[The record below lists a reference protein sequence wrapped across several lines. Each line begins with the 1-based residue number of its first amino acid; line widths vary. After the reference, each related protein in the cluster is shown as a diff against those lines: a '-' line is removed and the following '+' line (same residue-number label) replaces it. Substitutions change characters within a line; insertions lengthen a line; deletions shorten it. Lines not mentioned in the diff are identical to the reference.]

1 MATEKSAIT
10 KQVPVNL
17 PEGSVARERLILER
31 FLLIHVFICCK
42 KLNDKNTMF
51 FKININ
57 VISEPKT
64 KFYQITNNVC
74 LVNIHYQ

>member
-1 MATEKSAIT
+1 MATEKSAVT

-17 PEGSVARERLILER
+17 PEGSVARERVILER
-31 FLLIHVFICCK
+31 FLFIHVFICSK

-64 KFYQITNNVC
+64 KFYQIANNVC
-74 LVNIHYQ
+74 FVNIHYQ